1 MTNLIRERV
10 AVELMRDR
18 GCRLAKMNTRHG
30 VKWFLI
36 PHGEVSTETASKIR
50 SMPQV
55 APSRDGLF
63 PGLDQ
68 TWRWA

>member
-1 MTNLIRERV
+1 
-10 AVELMRDR
+10 
-18 GCRLAKMNTRHG
+18 MNTRHG

-36 PHGEVSTETASKIR
+36 PHGEVSTETARKIR